1 MNITI
6 TILSC
11 IVLYLVITKLVQRSE
26 IKRLKYRLDYKHKK
40 VNKLVVDNTNKI
52 MVLHVEDGELT
63 PSLIKS
69 MSNDFQELKEK
80 GYYAVVLDKTFGVNQ
95 KQFSIELATKLKH
108 ELNKED
114 E

>member
-11 IVLYLVITKLVQRSE
+11 FLLYLVATKIMQRSE

-40 VNKLVVDNTNKI
+40 VNELIVDSTNKI
-52 MVLHVEDGELT
+52 IVLHLENGTISPGQLEK
-63 PSLIKS
+63 IR
-69 MSNDFQELKEK
+69 NDFQGFEEK
-80 GYYAVVLDKTFGVNQ
+80 GYYLIVLDKTFDVNQ
-95 KQFSIELATKLKH
+95 KQLSIELATKLKH